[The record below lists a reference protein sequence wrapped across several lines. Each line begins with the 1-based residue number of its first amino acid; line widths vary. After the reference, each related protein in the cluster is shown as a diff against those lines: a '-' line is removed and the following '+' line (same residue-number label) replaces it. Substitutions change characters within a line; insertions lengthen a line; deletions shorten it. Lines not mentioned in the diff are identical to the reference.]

1 MSYCGISSG
10 DPNSNSCEVVFPRPS
25 SGGSVPAPVGPDGIL
40 SWDDTAQLFVT
51 TGILPI
57 QVENV
62 VGRSLSITGASNPS
76 TIATQTFGS
85 YLVVVNPPAAN
96 YPSATFTISKSNPA
110 VGTAT
115 VLVHSAVAGSSGNTL
130 QVVWPAGAGIQVQ
143 KIMPTEDGSY
153 QVSVVGI

>member
-10 DPNSNSCEVVFPRPS
+10 DPNSNSCELVFPRPS
-25 SGGSVPAPVGPDGIL
+25 SGGSVPAPSGPDGIL
-40 SWDDTAQLFVT
+40 SWDDTAQMFVT
-51 TGILPI
+51 TGILPF

-62 VGRSLSITGASNPS
+62 VGRDISITGASNP
-76 TIATQTFGS
+76 TTVATQTFGS
-85 YLVVVNPPAAN
+85 FLVIVNPPAAN

-115 VLVHSAVAGSSGNTL
+115 VLVMSAVPASSGNTL

-143 KIMPTEDGSY
+143 KILPTESGTY
-153 QVSVVGI
+153 QVSIIGI